1 MQTSDK
7 ISACVTSGYGATSL
21 RKHQSLTALR
31 AFEAVARLNSISCA
45 AQELHVTRPAVSKQ
59 VAQLESDMGCPLLL
73 RTGNVIRLTPAGR
86 ELFVALQQAFELIQL
101 TTDTI
106 SRRARQGEQ
115 LRVLVCRDFASSWLA
130 GQVGKFLVANPGI
143 SVEITAE
150 KNATFRL
157 DEDFDFRIFYGM
169 HGAKVGGGL
178 EASELCRWIDLLV
191 CTRDFAQTYLGEGR
205 KPCDAPYLIDANYD
219 IWEEWCALT
228 RLDPGGARR
237 QQTMFNETTLCLS
250 VAASGGGL
258 TIGDSFLAMPAIR
271 AGELIVPYPLGLV
284 SAQNY
289 TLFKPKR
296 PSSPASQKFE
306 IWLRGAIESYQVG
319 VRQTLTEQGI
329 QVMER
334 QRICAM
340 GR

>member
-1 MQTSDK
+1 M
-7 ISACVTSGYGATSL
+7 

-31 AFEAVARLNSISCA
+31 AFEAVARLNSISSA

-59 VAQLESDMGCPLLL
+59 VTQLESDMGCPLLL
-73 RTGNVIRLTPAGR
+73 RTGNVIRLTAAGR
-86 ELFVALQQAFELIQL
+86 ELFLALQQAFELIQL

-106 SRRARQGEQ
+106 SRRARQGEH

-150 KNATFRL
+150 NNFSFRL

-169 HGAKVGGGL
+169 HGARAGAGL
-178 EASELCRWIDLLV
+178 EENELCRWIDILV
-191 CTRDFAQTYLGEGR
+191 CTRAYAETYLGEGQ

-219 IWEEWCALT
+219 VWDEWCALT
-228 RLDPGGARR
+228 GLDPGGPRR
-237 QQTMFNETTLCLS
+237 QQTVFNETTLCLS

-258 TIGDSFLAMPAIR
+258 TIGDSFLALPAIQT
-271 AGELIVPYPLGLV
+271 GELIVPYPLGLV

-289 TLFKPKR
+289 SLFKSRAR
-296 PSSPASQKFE
+296 PNSPASQKFE
-306 IWLRGAIESYQVG
+306 TWLRGAIDAYQVV
-319 VRQTLTEQGI
+319 VRQALAEKGI
-329 QVMER
+329 RVVER
-334 QRICAM
+334 TDAV
-340 GR
+340 

>member
-1 MQTSDK
+1 M
-7 ISACVTSGYGATSL
+7 

-31 AFEAVARLNSISCA
+31 AFEAVARLNSISSA
-45 AQELHVTRPAVSKQ
+45 AEELHVTRPAVSKQ

-86 ELFVALQQAFELIQL
+86 ELFLALQQAFDLIQL

-106 SRRARQGEQ
+106 SRRARQGEH

-150 KNATFRL
+150 NNGTFRL

-169 HGAKVGGGL
+169 QGARAGGGL
-178 EASELCRWIDLLV
+178 EETELCRWIDLLV
-191 CTRDFAQTYLGEGR
+191 CTQAFAESYLGEGH

-219 IWEEWCALT
+219 VWEEWCALT
-228 RLDPGGARR
+228 GLDPGGPRR
-237 QQTMFNETTLCLS
+237 QQTLFNETTLCLS

-258 TIGDSFLAMPAIR
+258 TIGDSFLALPAIR

-284 SAQNY
+284 SEQNY
-289 TLFKPKR
+289 SLYKPRAR
-296 PSSPASQKFE
+296 PNSPASQKFE
-306 IWLRGAIESYQVG
+306 TWLRGAIDAYQVA
-319 VRQTLTEQGI
+319 VRQALAEKGI
-329 QVMER
+329 RVVER
-334 QRICAM
+334 AGASKQSAPI
-340 GR
+340 G